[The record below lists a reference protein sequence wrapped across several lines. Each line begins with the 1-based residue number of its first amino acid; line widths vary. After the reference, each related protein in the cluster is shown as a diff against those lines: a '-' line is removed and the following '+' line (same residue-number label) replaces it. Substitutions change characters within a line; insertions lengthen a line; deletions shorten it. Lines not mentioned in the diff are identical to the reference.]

1 MRRRRARTVG
11 IMASVALAAV
21 AIGIFSPASRLRAQ
35 NPGGS
40 QPPVAEKIGDAS
52 PTLPDPSPPTAEKP
66 AEAATLPP
74 ASAPAAAA
82 DPEAAAVAFVE
93 RSQKEADEAVRA
105 LSKEAETLRARL
117 QKVEAGLARWE
128 SVKEAL
134 ADHGNQVEANAGR
147 PAWRSRGSTRPGVV
161 ERAGPAD
168 SDKASSVLPPARE
181 PSRSRIE
188 PPPRE
193 SNVKPDSSPT
203 KGLPDPPPIEKG
215 REPEG
220 LSTASETT
228 SPPIPPALPD
238 FKPAPPSLPLTNV
251 PK

>member
-1 MRRRRARTVG
+1 MRRRRARTIW
-11 IMASVALAAV
+11 IMASVALVAA
-21 AIGIFSPASRLRAQ
+21 AIGIFFPVARLRAQ
-35 NPGGS
+35 NPGGN
-40 QPPVAEKIGDAS
+40 QLPVEAKIGAAS
-52 PTLPDPSPPTAEKP
+52 PTILDPSPPIAEKP
-66 AEAATLPP
+66 TEAPTILP
-74 ASAPAAAA
+74 APAPAA

-134 ADHGNQVEANAGR
+134 ADHGSQVEANAGR
-147 PAWRSRGSTRPGVV
+147 PAWRSRGASSRPGV
-161 ERAGPAD
+161 ERAVPAD

-188 PPPRE
+188 PPLRE
-193 SNVKPDSSPT
+193 PDVKPESSPT
-203 KGLPDPPPIEKG
+203 KGLPDPPAIEKG
-215 REPEG
+215 REPEE
-220 LSTASETT
+220 LSAVSKTI
-228 SPPIPPALPD
+228 SPPIPPALAEVE
-238 FKPAPPSLPLTNV
+238 PAPSKPPLTSV